1 MPDFV
6 RAALSAAVLCSA
18 SLAHADPSTIETA
31 SAVRSGE
38 TWRISVTLRHPD
50 TGWDHYA
57 DGWEV
62 RTPDGAV
69 LGTRV
74 LAHPHVTE
82 QPFTRSLGG
91 VAIPDGVMQVMI
103 HARCNED
110 GYTGAPFTLSLPN

>member
-1 MPDFV
+1 MPISV
-6 RAALSAAVLCSA
+6 RPVLSALALCAA
-18 SLAHADPSTIETA
+18 SLAHADPSSIEKA
-31 SAVRSGE
+31 DAVRSGE

-62 RTPDGAV
+62 RTLDGTV

-91 VAIPDGVMQVMI
+91 VAIPEGITQVEI

-110 GYTGAPFTLSLPN
+110 GYTGEPLVLSLTD